1 MMRRS
6 IYRLV
11 QCCETLP
18 RTVGSTERASWF
30 RDENCDKLTGVQTK
44 FRFRSR
50 RTNRSLQCPVATV
63 PVALLVSRLCRL
75 RVRSV

>member
-18 RTVGSTERASWF
+18 RKSAERASWF

-63 PVALLVSRLCRL
+63 PVALLVSRLCRV